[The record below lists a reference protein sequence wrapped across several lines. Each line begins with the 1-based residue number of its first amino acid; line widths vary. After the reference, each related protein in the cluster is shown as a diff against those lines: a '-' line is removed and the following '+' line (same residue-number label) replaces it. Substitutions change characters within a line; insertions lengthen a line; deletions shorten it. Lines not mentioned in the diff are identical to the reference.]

1 MITNHPIGILD
12 REQNFCA
19 GGSRRHRMAD
29 LPGNS
34 DGDPG
39 HGGDQACHE
48 KQGLLFLIKIQS
60 GKLQLI
66 PFSKMAEHQHP
77 IFTDKSVH
85 MMMAVLSF
93 FRYDDQDESVRRVH
107 EVSFMLFFVLGNCEG
122 VRLL

>member
-1 MITNHPIGILD
+1 
-12 REQNFCA
+12 
-19 GGSRRHRMAD
+19 
-29 LPGNS
+29 
-34 DGDPG
+34 
-39 HGGDQACHE
+39 
-48 KQGLLFLIKIQS
+48 
-60 GKLQLI
+60 
-66 PFSKMAEHQHP
+66 MAEHQHP